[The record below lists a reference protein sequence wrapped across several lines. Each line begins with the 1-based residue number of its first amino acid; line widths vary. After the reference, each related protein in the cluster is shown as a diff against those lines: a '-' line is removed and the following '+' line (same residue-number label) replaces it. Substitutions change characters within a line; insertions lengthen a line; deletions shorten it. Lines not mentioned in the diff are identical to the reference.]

1 MTRLQKVGVLDAGEP
16 GGTDIP
22 IDLVDEIVAFSKS
35 LRRRLEHKMDAT
47 RHRTARGRALFL
59 DVAARMAAAGPG
71 AGALGPMAAAEPV
84 VEALGAQHVGRR
96 VSVFYDKPAPGA
108 SYLARL
114 LHYDSVS
121 DEFGVQWVNEHGGQL
136 EGSASEWMDL
146 GEGVALVP
154 DSGTPTRPF
163 LQRMQKQED
172 DGAFKRKWAQYDAGP
187 TGKKIQPVRP

>member
-1 MTRLQKVGVLDAGEP
+1 
-16 GGTDIP
+16 
-22 IDLVDEIVAFSKS
+22 
-35 LRRRLEHKMDAT
+35 
-47 RHRTARGRALFL
+47 
-59 DVAARMAAAGPG
+59 MAAAGPG

-84 VEALGAQHVGRR
+84 AEALGAQHVGRR

-108 SYLARL
+108 SFLARL

-172 DGAFKRKWAQYDAGP
+172 DGAFKWKSAQYDAGP
-187 TGKKIQPVRP
+187 TGKKIQPVQVYQAEGNREDADAVLASASMINGAYAYKKKVVRPVRYTNSRRPEAQAKLRGLEVKEAGQ